1 MIPVRLLPA
10 AARRSDLGKSP
21 NEFFLKVGNI
31 SSDFAVYIVWICICI
46 HIIIFLQPMK
56 KEEIKELSIQEL
68 KAQIE
73 ASEKAYRE
81 LKVAHAISPVDN
93 PAKIT
98 KDRRDIARLKT
109 VLRQKELAAMA
120 EASAK

>member
-1 MIPVRLLPA
+1 
-10 AARRSDLGKSP
+10 
-21 NEFFLKVGNI
+21 
-31 SSDFAVYIVWICICI
+31 
-46 HIIIFLQPMK
+46 MK

-109 VLRQKELAAMA
+109 VLRQKELAAVA
-120 EASAK
+120 DASAK

>member
-1 MIPVRLLPA
+1 
-10 AARRSDLGKSP
+10 
-21 NEFFLKVGNI
+21 
-31 SSDFAVYIVWICICI
+31 
-46 HIIIFLQPMK
+46 MK

-81 LKVAHAISPVDN
+81 LKVAHAISPIDN

-109 VLRQKELAAMA
+109 VLRQKEIAAQA
-120 EASAK
+120 DASAK

>member
-1 MIPVRLLPA
+1 
-10 AARRSDLGKSP
+10 
-21 NEFFLKVGNI
+21 
-31 SSDFAVYIVWICICI
+31 
-46 HIIIFLQPMK
+46 MK

-93 PAKIT
+93 PSKIT
-98 KDRRDIARLKT
+98 KDRREIARLKT
-109 VLRQKELAAMA
+109 VLRQKEIAAQA
-120 EASAK
+120 KASEENN